1 MISFRF
7 HLVSL
12 TAIFLALAIGIGIG
26 ATVVDQATVNTIRSQ
41 LRSVERRATATNTEN
56 DALRGDVGRWQR
68 FGDQG
73 AAALVRGKLDAP
85 VIVVGVQGIDRK
97 PVDAFRQLLVASGA
111 RLQGT
116 VWFTSKLKLANP
128 DDLRSAQAILGVTTA
143 RPDAVRRSL
152 ASRLA
157 EGWIPGGAPT
167 VLPALRDAGFV
178 DFEPP
183 SGDLV
188 DLTTVPPAGTLT
200 VVVSGARAEV
210 PNAEVAVP
218 FVNGLVARAPNAVL
232 AAEAGRDASADQPA
246 ERAVYLRP
254 LRDDAAVGNRLTT
267 LDNLEDLR
275 GRIAAVLALAA
286 LVEGKTGH
294 YGVGRGA
301 QRLVPEVSP
310 P

>member
-41 LRSVERRATATNTEN
+41 LRSVERRATATNAEN
-56 DALRGDVGRWQR
+56 DLLRGDVGRWQR

-73 AAALVRGKLDAP
+73 AAALVRGKLDVP

-97 PVDAFRQLLVASGA
+97 PVDAMRQLLVASGA

-128 DDLRSAQAILGVTTA
+128 EDVKGLQGILGVTTA
-143 RPDAVRRSL
+143 RADALRRAVSG
-152 ASRLA
+152 RLA
-157 EGWIPGGAPT
+157 EGWTPGGAPT

-183 SGDLV
+183 SGDPV
-188 DLTTVPPAGTLT
+188 DLTVVPPAGALT
-200 VVVSGARAEV
+200 VVVSGGRAEV
-210 PNAEVAVP
+210 PNAEVAAP
-218 FVNGLVARAPNAVL
+218 FVSALVTRTPNTVL
-232 AAEAGRDASADQPA
+232 AAEAGRDATADQPA
-246 ERAVYLRP
+246 ERAVFLRP
-254 LRDDAAVGNRLTT
+254 LLDDSAVGQRLSSV
-267 LDNLEDLR
+267 DNIEDVR
-275 GRIAAVLALAA
+275 GRIATVLALAA

-301 QRLVPEVSP
+301 QRLVPEVGP
-310 P
+310 

>member
-26 ATVVDQATVNTIRSQ
+26 ATVVDQATVDQIQRNLDSAKQ
-41 LRSVERRATATNTEN
+41 RATATNSEN
-56 DALRGDVGRWQR
+56 DALREDVGRWQR
-68 FGDQG
+68 FGDEG
-73 AAALVRGKLDAP
+73 APAFVRGKLDVP

-128 DDLRSAQAILGVTTA
+128 EDIRSVQAILGSTTA
-143 RPDAVRRSL
+143 RADTLRRTV

-157 EGWIPGGAPT
+157 EGWIPGGPPT

-183 SGDLV
+183 SGDPV
-188 DLTTVPPAGTLT
+188 DLSAIPPAGALT
-200 VVVSGARAEV
+200 VVVSGGRAEV

-218 FVNGLVARAPNAVL
+218 FVTTLVARTPNTVL

-246 ERAVYLRP
+246 ARAVYLRP
-254 LRDDAAVGNRLTT
+254 LLEDSAIGNRLTT
-267 LDNLEDLR
+267 VDNLEDLR

-294 YGVGRGA
+294 YGVGTGA
-301 QRLVPEVSP
+301 QRMMPEVAP
-310 P
+310 

>member
-73 AAALVRGKLDAP
+73 AAALVRGKLDVP

-128 DDLRSAQAILGVTTA
+128 DDLKSAQAILGVTTA
-143 RPDAVRRSL
+143 RPDTVRRNL
-152 ASRLA
+152 ATRLA

-183 SGDLV
+183 SGDFV
-188 DLTTVPPAGTLT
+188 DLNAIPPAGALT

-210 PNAEVAVP
+210 PNNEVAAP
-218 FVNGLVARAPNAVL
+218 FVTALVGRAPNVVL
-232 AAEAGRDASADQPA
+232 AAEAGRDASADQSA
-246 ERAVYLRP
+246 ERAVYLGP
-254 LRDDAAVGNRLTT
+254 LLDDAAVGNRLSTV
-267 LDNLEDLR
+267 DNLEDVR

-294 YGVGRGA
+294 YGVGPGA
-301 QRLVPEVSP
+301 QRLVPEVGP
-310 P
+310 